1 LLNGTSLEVLR
12 EGGNLLAFSGGVDS
26 TALFFLL
33 LKAGVAFDMAIVNY
47 NTRTS
52 SKEEEEYA
60 KGLALEYGKRC
71 FTLSV
76 EPPKKNFEAE
86 ARRIRYDF
94 FDGIIAEQGYKNLI
108 TAHQLNDR
116 LEWFF
121 MRLSR
126 GAGLKEMLSS
136 GNITQKNGYKT
147 VKPLFETDKKK
158 LYDYLQKYGIKY
170 YEDESN
176 IDPKYERNLI
186 RNSFS
191 NKFLELYGDGVKR
204 SFEILEE
211 ELSVLEVDSF
221 EQSSIIIFCSKGK
234 TIDKINIA
242 SALKKIGYLPSKA
255 QREESVSGYDTVL
268 GGRFAVVK
276 NSENLIFVSPFVKQ
290 EIPKQFRER
299 CRESKIPQKI
309 RGYLYTLQKSPIELK
324 KEIIDYFLAKEV
336 GSKK

>member
-1 LLNGTSLEVLR
+1 MLDGTSLEALR
-12 EGGNLLAFSGGVDS
+12 DGKNLLAFSGGVDS

-33 LKAGVAFDMAIVNY
+33 LEAKITFDIAIVNY
-47 NTRTS
+47 NTRAS

-60 KGLALEYGKRC
+60 KELALEYGKRC
-71 FTLSV
+71 FALSA

-121 MRLSR
+121 MRLSK

-136 GNITQKNGYKT
+136 GSITKKDGYKV
-147 VKPLFETDKKK
+147 VKPLFGTDKKK
-158 LYDYLQKYGIKY
+158 LYDYLQKYEIKY

-176 IDPKYERNLI
+176 IDPKYERNLM